1 MTLED
6 KQAMYL
12 EKKKFIEN
20 LNEVFQMEPRCLTVE
35 GVCYEV
41 YSKSFEEVF
50 DGVVEYREWIIVHFV
65 GGGKSV
71 KLVTG
76 NSNIANF
83 KVIGSML
90 VGGYYT
96 EVYTYQKQIEDGYTK
111 VDL

>member
-1 MTLED
+1 MTMEE
-6 KQAMYL
+6 KREMYL

-20 LNEVFQMEPRCLTVE
+20 LNEAFQVEPRCPSVE
-35 GVCYEV
+35 GVCYEL
-41 YSKSFEEVF
+41 YIKDYGEGRIDE
-50 DGVVEYREWIIVHFV
+50 REWVIVHFV

-83 KVIGSML
+83 KVLGSML

-96 EVYTYQKQIEDGYTK
+96 EVYTYHKQIEDGYTK

>member
-1 MTLED
+1 MTADERHE
-6 KQAMYL
+6 MYL
-12 EKKKFIEN
+12 EKRRFVEN
-20 LNEVFQMEPRCLTVE
+20 LNEALQMEPRCTSVE
-35 GVCYEV
+35 GVHYEV
-41 YSKSFEEVF
+41 YTKDYGDDRV
-50 DGVVEYREWIIVHFV
+50 DTREWVIVHFV

-111 VDL
+111 EVL

>member
-1 MTLED
+1 MTVEE
-6 KQAMYL
+6 KREMYL

-20 LNEVFQMEPRCLTVE
+20 LNEVFQMEPRCPSVE
-35 GVCYEV
+35 GVSYEV
-41 YSKSFEEVF
+41 YTKDYGE
-50 DGVVEYREWIIVHFV
+50 DRIDTREWAIVHFV
-65 GGGKSV
+65 GDGKSV

-111 VDL
+111 VVL

>member
-1 MTLED
+1 MTAEE
-6 KQAMYL
+6 QHEMYL
-12 EKKKFIEN
+12 EKKKFVEN
-20 LNEVFQMEPRCLTVE
+20 LNEVFQMEPQCPSVE
-35 GVCYEV
+35 GVSYEV
-41 YSKSFEEVF
+41 YTKDYGE
-50 DGVVEYREWIIVHFV
+50 DRIDTREWVIVHFV

-96 EVYTYQKQIEDGYTK
+96 EVYTYQKQVEDGYTK
-111 VDL
+111 VEL